1 MKIKHLIKILLPV
14 TLFVLALSSTAF
26 AAAPTI
32 YTEDF
37 DGTFNSKVFTSSTV
51 FDGGQDN
58 GTYAASTDGYNGGTT
73 AIKVSA
79 GNDGASHVKTKVLS
93 SLGFGDGTD
102 LYINMKIKFT
112 GTPVDG
118 THYMRS
124 DANTNSNEVWRIYGE
139 EDGNYHVKDWADN
152 KPSKGYFVP
161 GRWYDLTMK
170 LTGSLCYTYA
180 YDVETGVKTVDHYA
194 AMQSGASS
202 KNFIYRFYNM
212 TSGDFGLIMDDC
224 IVYTMATT
232 ETEVSSLGAS
242 ITNGADGISRNVTPE
257 LNFTHSVNAEDISV
271 KDSEGNTLPATSYQ
285 VKTTGLC
292 GRRIVFTKPL
302 DKNATYTIDLSAL
315 SLSDITFETKAQYI
329 LDVDVT
335 GTVLS
340 NENKTATVS
349 YTLNDAA
356 LSKIDCRLMGILYK
370 EGKMADATVVS
381 LTNAAFNSTVTTP
394 LTFTEA
400 IDGKTTLSIVFFE
413 NDNYIPLSTSV
424 TCE

>member
-1 MKIKHLIKILLPV
+1 MKMKHLIKILLPV
-14 TLFVLALSSTAF
+14 TIIVLALGSTTF
-26 AAAPTI
+26 AAAPTV

-37 DGTFNSKVFTSSTV
+37 DGTFSTDVFTSSTV

-58 GTYAASTDGYNGGTT
+58 DTYFVSTDGYNGGTT
-73 AIKVSA
+73 AIKVAA

-93 SLGFGDGTD
+93 TLGFGDGTD

-118 THYMRS
+118 TWYMRT
-124 DANTNSNEVWRIYGE
+124 DANNNSYEVWRIFGE
-139 EDGNYHVKDWADN
+139 EDGNYHIKDWADN
-152 KPSKGYFVP
+152 RPSKGYFVP

-242 ITNGADGISRNVTPE
+242 ITSGADSISRNVTPE
-257 LNFTHSVNAEDISV
+257 LNFTHSVDAEDIAV
-271 KDSEGNTLPATSYQ
+271 KDSEGNPLPATSYQ
-285 VKTTGLC
+285 VKNTGLC

-302 DKNATYTIDLSAL
+302 DKNAAYTIDLSAL
-315 SLSDITFETKAQYI
+315 GLSDITFTTKAQYV
-329 LDVDVT
+329 LDVEVT
-335 GTVLS
+335 ETALS

-349 YTLNDAA
+349 YTLNDTA

-370 EGKMADATVVS
+370 EGKMVDATVAT
-381 LTNAAFNSTVTTP
+381 LTDAAFNTTVTTP

-400 IDGKTTLSIVFFE
+400 IDSDTTLSIVFFE
-413 NDNYIPLSTSV
+413 NGNYIPLSTGV
-424 TCE
+424 TCD

>member
-14 TLFVLALSSTAF
+14 TIIVLALGSTAF
-26 AAAPTI
+26 AAAPTV

-37 DGTFNSKVFTSSTV
+37 DGTFSTDVFTSSTV

-58 GTYAASTDGYNGGTT
+58 DTYFVSTDGYNGGTT
-73 AIKVSA
+73 AIKVA
-79 GNDGASHVKTKVLS
+79 TGNDGASHVKTKVLS
-93 SLGFGDGTD
+93 TLGFGDGTD

-112 GTPVDG
+112 STAVDG
-118 THYMRS
+118 TYYMRS
-124 DANTNSNEVWRIYGE
+124 DANNNSYEIWRIYGKS
-139 EDGNYHVKDWADN
+139 DGNYHLNNWGGSTV
-152 KPSKGYFVP
+152 GIMEP
-161 GRWYDLTMK
+161 GKWYDLTMK
-170 LTGSLCYTYA
+170 FSGSYCYTDI
-180 YDVETGVKTVDHYA
+180 YDVATGTQVVDHLA
-194 AMQSGASS
+194 MMQSGANS

-212 TSGDFGLIMDDC
+212 NSGDFGLIMDDC

-232 ETEVSSLGAS
+232 ETEVSSLGAN

-257 LNFTHSVNAEDISV
+257 LNFTHSVDAEDIAV
-271 KDSEGNTLPATSYQ
+271 KDSEGNLLPTTSYA
-285 VKTTGLC
+285 VKNTGLC

-315 SLSDITFETKAQYI
+315 GLSDITFETKAQYI
-329 LDVDVT
+329 LDVAVT
-335 GTVLS
+335 GTELS

-349 YTLNDAA
+349 YTLNDAS
-356 LSKIDCRLMGILYK
+356 LSKVDCRLMGILYK
-370 EGKMADATVVS
+370 DGKMVDATVVT
-381 LTNAAFNSTVTTP
+381 LTNTAFNSTVTTP

-400 IDGKTTLSIVFFE
+400 IDGDTTLSIVFFE